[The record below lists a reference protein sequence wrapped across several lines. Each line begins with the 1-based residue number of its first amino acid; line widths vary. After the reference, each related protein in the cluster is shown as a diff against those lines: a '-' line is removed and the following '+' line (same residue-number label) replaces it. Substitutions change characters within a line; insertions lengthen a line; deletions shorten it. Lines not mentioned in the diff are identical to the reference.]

1 VLCLL
6 AMAAL
11 AIGAAAVR
19 APANYHRDPND
30 AAIRAFASGDTRF
43 LAVRGEPVPPGD
55 GPLDRARDIRD
66 LPIASPDDD
75 ATQREFIGR
84 YNDTMAKILRA
95 SAHGQPIVR
104 SRPFPRALFAVELL
118 FVVAP
123 FMLLLYVRYRLGA
136 YRIGERSW
144 TADFWHP
151 IRYLMPSSYTV
162 QGTPLVRVLRGLL
175 IATVPWILFVL
186 FVLFRGWGP
195 LE

>member
-1 VLCLL
+1 
-6 AMAAL
+6 MAAL
-11 AIGAAAVR
+11 AIGAAVVR

-43 LAVRGEPVPPGD
+43 LAVHGESAPPFD

-66 LPIASPDDD
+66 LPIAPPDDRS
-75 ATQREFIGR
+75 AQRDFIGG
-84 YNDTMAKILRA
+84 YNSTMAKIVRA

-104 SRPFPRALFAVELL
+104 LRPLPRALFAVELL
-118 FVVAP
+118 LVGAP
-123 FMLLLYVRYRLGA
+123 FMILFYLRYRLGA

-151 IRYLMPSSYTV
+151 IRYLRSSSYTID
-162 QGTPLVRVLRGLL
+162 GAPLVRALWGVL
-175 IATVPWILFVL
+175 IATAPWISVHAVRAVSRL
-186 FVLFRGWGP
+186 G